1 MLLRRGRAADPRT
14 IPAGGAREEPPADP
28 GGHPRIH
35 NAPAPGQW
43 APIVVDEPADSFDP
57 RPAPGRQP
65 DTVCDGWTTPDFV
78 VRMASVRGN
87 AHRYAGKYRQD
98 DAGVVL
104 HRPTGAVLF
113 AVMDGVSDTTAA
125 EVGARLAGQAALR
138 ALAEELD
145 RDGRVDWR
153 RVLTDAAGALLGHGR
168 YGLRPGER
176 AEDVERRLGTTIVTG
191 VVRPTRSGAT
201 AELVRAGDSGAWS
214 FDGSRFSSLF
224 PSKYSDGGM
233 VDSAVT
239 ALPRLPERIE
249 PVGVRLSTSVLLIG
263 TDGFGDPLGD
273 GTGLVGDLFAAVLD
287 QPPPMLGLAHALD
300 FSRDT
305 FDDDRTLV
313 AVWPRPRRSEGAG

>member
-14 IPAGGAREEPPADP
+14 NPAGSTRDEPPADP
-28 GGHPRIH
+28 GGYPRIH
-35 NAPAPGQW
+35 NPPQPGQW
-43 APIVVDEPADSFDP
+43 APIVVDEPTDPFDP

-113 AVMDGVSDTTAA
+113 AVMDGVSSATAA
-125 EVGARLAGQAALR
+125 EVGARLAGQAALQ
-138 ALAEELD
+138 ALADELD
-145 RDGRVDWR
+145 RGTRVDWR
-153 RVLTDAAGALLGHGR
+153 RVLTDAADALLRHGR
-168 YGLRPGER
+168 YGLRSGER

-201 AELVRAGDSGAWS
+201 AELVRAGDSAAWT
-214 FDGSRFSSLF
+214 FDGSGFTGLF
-224 PSKYSDGGM
+224 PSKYSGGGM

-239 ALPRLPERIE
+239 ALPRLPERIA
-249 PVGVRLSTSVLLIG
+249 PVEVSLTGSVLLIG

-273 GTGLVGDLFAAVLD
+273 GTGLVGDLFGTLLD
-287 QPPPMLGLAHALD
+287 RPPPMLGLAHALD

-313 AVWPRPRRSEGAG
+313 AVWPRPRRSGAAG